1 MKQRGSYAEGSHAGE
16 SANHVTSPEP
26 TECGHKCKPRCLN
39 CELNNSLSP
48 WTDEMIFMEPLGPK
62 PREGGSVY
70 DEMLNTDL

>member
-70 DEMLNTDL
+70 GEMLNTDL